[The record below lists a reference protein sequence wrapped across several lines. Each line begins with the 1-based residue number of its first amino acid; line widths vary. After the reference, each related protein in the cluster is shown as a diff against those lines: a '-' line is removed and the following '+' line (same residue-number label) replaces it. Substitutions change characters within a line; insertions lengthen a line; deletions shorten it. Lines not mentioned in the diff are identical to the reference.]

1 MKIGLKYHYKMLKIN
16 IKCHH
21 PEAYIAIGNT
31 SNPHWKICYKNAS
44 AIVILWSEHMLPFD
58 P

>member
-1 MKIGLKYHYKMLKIN
+1 MKIGLKEHYKVFKVNL
-16 IKCHH
+16 KCHH
-21 PEAYIAIGNT
+21 PEAYIATRNT
-31 SNPHWKICYKNAS
+31 SNPYWKICYKNVS